1 MLALP
6 SEGKTDQNLST
17 FNQCLE
23 NINFPKIVFFLDKY
37 LNRMWAKSGQQM
49 IIKNRLIQT
58 KKLHYFFCLRQFCTS
73 HSRQRTS
80 HWISLLEPSS
90 QALNSIYSEMKLRPD
105 PLKKK
110 VCWKD
115 VEQTDGRAQLCG
127 FVQLCQ
133 SLSLPTQLSKDSPA
147 ADFPGMWKCISPK
160 LKFRFVQ
167 MKVLGGGGG

>member
-37 LNRMWAKSGQQM
+37 LKRMWSKFGQQM

-90 QALNSIYSEMKLRPD
+90 QSLNSTYSQMKLRPD

-110 VCWKD
+110 FAEKLSNRRTAELSYV
-115 VEQTDGRAQLCG
+115 AL
-127 FVQLCQ
+127 FNSASH
-133 SLSLPTQLSKDSPA
+133 SLSPPS
-147 ADFPGMWKCISPK
+147 SPK
-160 LKFRFVQ
+160 THRQLIF
-167 MKVLGGGGG
+167 